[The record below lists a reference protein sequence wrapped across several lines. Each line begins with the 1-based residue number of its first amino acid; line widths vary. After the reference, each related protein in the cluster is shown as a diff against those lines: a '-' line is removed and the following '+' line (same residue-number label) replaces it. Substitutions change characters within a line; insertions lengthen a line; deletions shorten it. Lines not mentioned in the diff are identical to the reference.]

1 MTTRVL
7 YPGSFDPIHNGHIE
21 IVETAA
27 GVFDEVIVAVVG
39 NPGKGSGV
47 FTLEERFEIITE
59 TFAGRT
65 NVRPMMHSGLVVD
78 LATDNDVDFIVKGLR
93 AAGDFESE
101 LQQAQI
107 NKQLSGVETMF
118 LPATTVSAFIASKY
132 IREIARLGGDVSSMV
147 PGPVLERLRAK
158 MAGSD

>member
-1 MTTRVL
+1 MTRVL

-27 GVFDEVIVAVVG
+27 NVFDEVIVATVG

-47 FTLEERFEIITE
+47 FTLDERAEIIAE
-59 TFAGRT
+59 VFAGT
-65 NVRPMMHSGLVVD
+65 NNVRAVMHTGLVVSLALAEEVD
-78 LATDNDVDFIVKGLR
+78 LIIKGLR
-93 AAGDFESE
+93 AVNDFESE

-107 NKQLSGVETMF
+107 NKNLSGVETMF
-118 LPATTVSAFIASKY
+118 LPSTSESSFIASKY

-147 PGPVLERLRAK
+147 PGPVLARLRAK